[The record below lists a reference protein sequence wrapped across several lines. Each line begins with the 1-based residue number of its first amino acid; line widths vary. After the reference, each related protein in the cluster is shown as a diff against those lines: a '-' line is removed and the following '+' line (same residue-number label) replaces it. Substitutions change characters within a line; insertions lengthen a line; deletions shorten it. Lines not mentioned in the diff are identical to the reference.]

1 MAIRLQS
8 ARSCV
13 DRVVEIRNRVT
24 RYRLIVDCIELSQR
38 AQKAMIHISRLYN
51 SQNLRPRQWGHVQ
64 IYMESILQGL
74 RHVHGTRE
82 ICYRWKK
89 DWDWDKLLEEIVVWD
104 IAWLAVKDNR
114 SGTYVV
120 SQQVN

>member
-1 MAIRLQS
+1 MAIRLNS

-24 RYRLIVDCIELSQR
+24 RYRLIVDYSELSQR
-38 AQKAMIHISRLYN
+38 AQKAMIHISRICN

-64 IYMESILQGL
+64 IYMESISQGL
-74 RHVHGTRE
+74 RHVQSQRK
-82 ICYRWKK
+82 ICCWKK
-89 DWDWDKLLEEIVVWD
+89 DWDWDNLLEEIVVWD

-114 SGTYVV
+114 SGKYAV
-120 SQQVN
+120 SQQAN

>member
-1 MAIRLQS
+1 M
-8 ARSCV
+8 
-13 DRVVEIRNRVT
+13 VEIRNRVT
-24 RYRLIVDCIELSQR
+24 RYRLIVDYSELSQR
-38 AQKAMIHISRLYN
+38 AQKAMIHISRIYK
-51 SQNLRPRQWGHVQ
+51 SQNLRSRQWGHVQ
-64 IYMESILQGL
+64 IYMESISQGL
-74 RHVHGTRE
+74 RQVHGTRD
-82 ICYRWKK
+82 ICYSWKK